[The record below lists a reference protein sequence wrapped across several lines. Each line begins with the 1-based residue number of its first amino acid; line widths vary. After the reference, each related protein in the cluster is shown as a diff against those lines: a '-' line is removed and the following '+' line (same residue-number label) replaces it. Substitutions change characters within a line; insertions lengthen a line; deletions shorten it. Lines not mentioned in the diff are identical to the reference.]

1 MSETVDE
8 ILQELRGISFPAE
21 DPAPLPPEDDPP
33 ADGHT
38 PSVTETLE
46 LVREMLGESPLP
58 RPEPP
63 EPRWEDPLA
72 WAEEE
77 EAGAEPEPAGFP
89 PEAEEP
95 DNSDTEEE
103 IEAEPEAADGFPEE
117 EPLPE
122 PFPDLPEAEP
132 EDEPPPPPP
141 TLSYT
146 PVAEAE
152 TRPLDARE
160 IPPGW
165 PETAAPAGTAPEK
178 PFTPVVRLGRS
189 REGRR
194 SRREAAVAAG
204 HTRRFASSGTGFRE
218 GKLEGGAGLKKVT
231 RPASSGEDPGGPT
244 LRMPA
249 SGAPPEPPPPV
260 SPEEREEQLQA
271 VLNQVEELEREP
283 TPDLDRAELRKIR
296 RAQRAAGEERSR
308 EKRRQ
313 EAAQAEEKEKNL
325 YKLKEEVSGETPE
338 GFAPCFE
345 KLRAL
350 NSSAKVGS
358 WKRALREMAGSSMG
372 IALLLFFFAMVILVL
387 ESLPGLIA
395 ESAGRAALLW
405 VSAGLGL
412 AAGSDRGRGALK
424 RGEDLFPAAG
434 KPGQP
439 PVYGLPRDDGA
450 DGHPGPEPRRGGPAG
465 NPRLPPHRG
474 AGPVG
479 RLPGP
484 VGGGVSGD
492 PQPPLPQHRRR

>member
-77 EAGAEPEPAGFP
+77 EPGAEPEPADFP

-132 EDEPPPPPP
+132 EEQPPPPSP

-160 IPPGW
+160 IPPG
-165 PETAAPAGTAPEK
+165 
-178 PFTPVVRLGRS
+178 
-189 REGRR
+189 
-194 SRREAAVAAG
+194 
-204 HTRRFASSGTGFRE
+204 FR
-218 GKLEGGAGLKKVT
+218 
-231 RPASSGEDPGGPT
+231 
-244 LRMPA
+244 
-249 SGAPPEPPPPV
+249 
-260 SPEEREEQLQA
+260 
-271 VLNQVEELEREP
+271 
-283 TPDLDRAELRKIR
+283 
-296 RAQRAAGEERSR
+296 
-308 EKRRQ
+308 
-313 EAAQAEEKEKNL
+313 
-325 YKLKEEVSGETPE
+325 
-338 GFAPCFE
+338 
-345 KLRAL
+345 
-350 NSSAKVGS
+350 
-358 WKRALREMAGSSMG
+358 
-372 IALLLFFFAMVILVL
+372 
-387 ESLPGLIA
+387 
-395 ESAGRAALLW
+395 
-405 VSAGLGL
+405 
-412 AAGSDRGRGALK
+412 
-424 RGEDLFPAAG
+424 
-434 KPGQP
+434 
-439 PVYGLPRDDGA
+439 
-450 DGHPGPEPRRGGPAG
+450 
-465 NPRLPPHRG
+465 
-474 AGPVG
+474 
-479 RLPGP
+479 
-484 VGGGVSGD
+484 
-492 PQPPLPQHRRR
+492 